1 MEVVPNATPRLL
13 PLVASILYLAVL
25 AAGVYFAVA
34 GLCDEPPT
42 VARMAGFVAV
52 LGFLILLEIVEWR
65 LPASRGLA
73 VGLLAVRLA
82 AFWVVGTLEC
92 SGFSRILYVLVPF
105 LAYFSLGRRAS
116 YVLAGLVLGG
126 LVLALSLGRPGWQH
140 DPAQISDV
148 LMFGIGVVLA
158 VSMAAV
164 AARAERLVGQVAA
177 LATAT
182 ERNRLARDIHDSLG
196 HHLTVIA
203 VQLEK
208 VVAFQDRDPDVAR
221 AALADAR
228 ASTRDALTDVR
239 RSVGTLRAG
248 FGLEP
253 ALREL
258 VSRMDSGRLA
268 VRLDI
273 AGDEAGFAAPALMAL
288 YRAVQEG
295 LTNASRHAGARTVT
309 VRVRLEEHAASLL
322 VADDGRGFASAGS
335 RQQDGFGL
343 RGMDERVRLAGGSLT
358 VDSRP
363 GAGTRLLVTIPRPP
377 R

>member
-42 VARMAGFVAV
+42 AARMAGFVGV
-52 LGFLILLEIVEWR
+52 LGFLVLVELVERR
-65 LPASRGLA
+65 LPPARGLA
-73 VGLLAVRLA
+73 AGLLAVRLA

-126 LVLALSLGRPGWQH
+126 LVLALSLGDPGWPH
-140 DPAQISDV
+140 DPAQVSDV
-148 LMFGIGVVLA
+148 LMFAIGVVLA
-158 VSMAAV
+158 VSMAEV
-164 AARAERLVGQVAA
+164 AARAERLVGQVAD

-208 VVAFQDRDPDVAR
+208 AVAFQQRDPDVAT

-228 ASTRDALTDVR
+228 AAARDALADVR

-258 VSRMDSGRLA
+258 VTRMDTGRLA

-295 LTNASRHAGARTVT
+295 LTNASRHAGARTVA

-322 VADDGRGFASAGS
+322 VADDGRGFAVAG
-335 RQQDGFGL
+335 RGFGL

-358 VDSRP
+358 IDSRP
-363 GAGTRLLVTIPRPP
+363 GQGTRLLVTIPRPQ